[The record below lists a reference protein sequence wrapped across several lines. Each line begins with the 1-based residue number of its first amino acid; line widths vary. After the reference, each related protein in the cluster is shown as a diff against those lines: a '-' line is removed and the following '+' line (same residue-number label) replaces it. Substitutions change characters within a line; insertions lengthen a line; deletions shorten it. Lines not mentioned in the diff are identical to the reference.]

1 MQANRLRQLVAI
13 AILLLVVSCDR
24 ARVENPTITVSVIG
38 TSDVH
43 GALFPVDGNHGL
55 ALFGGYVKTVS
66 RYGKRVQ
73 HSKACNRQRP
83 FGLRPNPP
91 ATFVEP
97 PWPVRIDLLCISMV
111 FLRSNKCQSA
121 PIT

>member
-1 MQANRLRQLVAI
+1 MRAPLNTCRGRAVG
-13 AILLLVVSCDR
+13 LLHDWQ
-24 ARVENPTITVSVIG
+24 
-38 TSDVH
+38 
-43 GALFPVDGNHGL
+43 
-55 ALFGGYVKTVS
+55 GGYVKTVS

-73 HSKACNRQRP
+73 HSKACNRPRP

-97 PWPVRIDLLCISMV
+97 PWPVRIDLLCFSMV